1 MKRGAHR
8 IGYARVSTEDQ
19 NLALQLD
26 ALRAA
31 GCTRVFCDEGVSGAA
46 RSRPALQQ
54 ALAALRPG
62 DTLVTWRLDRLGR
75 SLSHLIDIIEDL
87 GSGRIEFCSL
97 LEGMDTTTASGE
109 FAFHILGAMAHF
121 ERRIIGERTK
131 AGMASAKARGV
142 VLGRPPKLTAAQ
154 ISRARRDL
162 AVGTRSAAEIAARMG
177 VAPVTLAR
185 ALRRTEEAEGSPDRT
200 EARQARLA
208 SRP

>member
-26 ALRAA
+26 ALKAA
-31 GCTRVFCDEGVSGAA
+31 GCTRVFCDEGVSGAS
-46 RSRPALQQ
+46 RSRPALKE
-54 ALAALRPG
+54 ALAILQPG

-75 SLSHLIDIIEDL
+75 SLRHLLDIIEDL

-97 LEGMDTTTASGE
+97 LEAMDTTTASGE

-131 AGMASAKARGV
+131 AGMASAKARGIT
-142 VLGRPPKLTAAQ
+142 LGRPPKLTAAQ
-154 ISRARRDL
+154 ISSARRDL
-162 AVGTRSAAEIAARMG
+162 AAGTRSTAEIAARLS

-185 ALRRTEEAEGSPDRT
+185 ALKRTKGLEGNLDRAK
-200 EARQARLA
+200 AR
-208 SRP
+208 

>member
-1 MKRGAHR
+1 MERGAHR

-26 ALRAA
+26 ALKAA
-31 GCTRVFCDEGVSGAA
+31 GCTRVFCDEGVSGAS
-46 RSRPALQQ
+46 RSRPALKE
-54 ALAALRPG
+54 ALAILRPG

-75 SLSHLIDIIEDL
+75 SLRHLLDIIDNL

-97 LEGMDTTTASGE
+97 LEAMDTTTASGE

-142 VLGRPPKLTAAQ
+142 VLGRPPKLTARQ
-154 ISRARRDL
+154 IDRARRKL
-162 AVGTRSAAEIAARMG
+162 AQNPANLAAIAGRLN

-185 ALRRTEEAEGSPDRT
+185 ALKRRKAAAGKK
-200 EARQARLA
+200 
-208 SRP
+208 